1 MDSPN
6 QNNELEVQRMVL
18 EKSELDVRV
27 EAMRSFLGSSKAD
40 ALPMRAQADL
50 KEQLYF
56 MEGYAWVLQ
65 RRIRDSKPQTNI

>member
-27 EAMRSFLGSSKAD
+27 ESMRSFLGSSKAD